1 VGGAWPVVLG
11 SCAGEAAAGDMGG
24 VDGAD
29 DAGVIPP
36 ETTSG

>member
-1 VGGAWPVVLG
+1 MVLG
-11 SCAGEAAAGDMGG
+11 NDDGELAAGDIGG

>member
-1 VGGAWPVVLG
+1 VGVGKGDDEL
-11 SCAGEAAAGDMGG
+11 AAGDMGG
-24 VDGAD
+24 VLGAD